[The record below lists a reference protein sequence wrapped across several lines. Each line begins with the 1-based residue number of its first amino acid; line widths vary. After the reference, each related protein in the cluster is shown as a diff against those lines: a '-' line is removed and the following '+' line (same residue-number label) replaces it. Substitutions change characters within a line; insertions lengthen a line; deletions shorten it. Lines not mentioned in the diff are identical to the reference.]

1 VSIVSDLKAA
11 AHRMWRRK
19 TVLAAI
25 VVLQAGLSGCASS
38 ILDGIW
44 GDDQK
49 STAAAGV
56 GTGLSPDMQT
66 AADGEAVAK
75 LYNEGLAALQDQ
87 QYKTATK
94 KFAEVERQYPYS
106 SWATKAILM
115 QAYTAYRRGGYDDAI
130 TAANRFITLHP
141 GHKDA
146 AYAHYL
152 IALSDFERIPDIRR
166 DQTSTQKA
174 LDALEEVQRRFP
186 DSVYAQDAGK
196 KLVVA
201 RDHLAGKEMEIGR
214 YYYQQGSYLAGINRF
229 KRVVT
234 EYQKT
239 SQTPEA
245 LYRLSEGYMALGVV
259 SEAQTAAAVLGHN
272 YPDSEW
278 YKDAYRLV
286 SSDGAAP
293 VENQESWISRAFRS
307 LNPL

>member
-1 VSIVSDLKAA
+1 
-11 AHRMWRRK
+11 MWRRK

-146 AYAHYL
+146 A
-152 IALSDFERIPDIRR
+152 
-166 DQTSTQKA
+166 
-174 LDALEEVQRRFP
+174 
-186 DSVYAQDAGK
+186 
-196 KLVVA
+196 
-201 RDHLAGKEMEIGR
+201 
-214 YYYQQGSYLAGINRF
+214 
-229 KRVVT
+229 
-234 EYQKT
+234 
-239 SQTPEA
+239 
-245 LYRLSEGYMALGVV
+245 
-259 SEAQTAAAVLGHN
+259 
-272 YPDSEW
+272 
-278 YKDAYRLV
+278 
-286 SSDGAAP
+286 
-293 VENQESWISRAFRS
+293 
-307 LNPL
+307 